1 MASARR
7 WLCLILAAAAA
18 VAVSAAAA
26 ASGGAPADDPGMPM
40 AARHQCWMARVGR
53 TYADAAEK
61 ARRFEVFRANA
72 ERIDAANRAG
82 DLTYTLGLTPFAD
95 LTADEFRARHLM
107 PDVDVDEPAT
117 SRALLEQEEKAAKQ
131 HLPPSRP
138 PAVWGSKDWRDLG
151 AVTPV
156 QDQNKNDCNSCW
168 AFAAVAAT
176 EGLIKIETGNVTPLS
191 AQQVLDCTGGDNTCK
206 GGHIHEALRYIA
218 SASAGGRLSTG
229 TSYRPYDGEKGTCG
243 AGSGLASS
251 IVVVRGV
258 QKVTPH
264 DKDALR
270 AAVERQP
277 VAVDM
282 DSSDPLFKDYKGGVY
297 RGSGGC
303 GNKKRNHAVAVVGY
317 GTASDG
323 TKYWLLKNSWGTA
336 WGENGYMRIAV
347 DADCAVSSRPA
358 YPFV

>member
-18 VAVSAAAA
+18 AAAA
-26 ASGGAPADDPGMPM
+26 ASGAPAPEDDPGMPM
-40 AARHQCWMARVGR
+40 AARHRCWMARVGR

-82 DLTYTLGLTPFAD
+82 DGTYTLGLTPFAD

-107 PDVDVDEPAT
+107 PDADVDEPAT
-117 SRALLEQEEKAAKQ
+117 ARVLFEQEEKAAKQ

-156 QDQNKNDCNSCW
+156 QDQNKNNCNSCW

-218 SASAGGRLSTG
+218 TASAGGRLSTD
-229 TSYRPYDGEKGTCG
+229 TSYRPYDGEKGTCA
-243 AGSGLASS
+243 AGSGSASS
-251 IVVVRGV
+251 SSVAVVIRGV

-277 VAVDM
+277 VAADM
-282 DSSDPLFKDYKGGVY
+282 DSSDPEFRGFKGGRVY
-297 RGSGGC
+297 RGSAGC
-303 GNKKRNHAVAVVGY
+303 GKKRNHAVAVVGY

-323 TKYWLLKNSWGTA
+323 TPYWLLKNSWGTD

-347 DADCAVSSRPA
+347 DADCGVSSRPA